1 MKNMDMAYDNF
12 YKMNFMK
19 NKDVSVKLGAIVSYL
34 IRWPSPILTEVLMDK
49 LTLKFIKSTASSM
62 KFA

>member
-19 NKDVSVKLGAIVSYL
+19 NKDVSVKLGAIVNYL
-34 IRWPSPILTEVLMDK
+34 IKWPSPILCEVLMDK
-49 LTLKFIKSTASSM
+49 LTPKFIKSTAASM
-62 KFA
+62 GL